1 MSKNFYGSICFTDL
15 LEAAKQGHDG
25 FAKSEKNGKI
35 YANVTV
41 WLNDEVDKYGNK
53 LSIQVNEAKDSTDFK
68 KFYIGNL
75 KEGKDVTPKPLEGA
89 VILSLPDTN
98 DLPF

>member
-1 MSKNFYGSICFTDL
+1 MSKNFYGSICLTDL

-25 FAKSEKNGKI
+25 FEKSGKNGKI
-35 YANVTV
+35 YGNITV
-41 WLNDEVDKYGNK
+41 WLNDEVDKFGNIM
-53 LSIQVNEAKDSTDFK
+53 SIQLNEKQDSQQFK

-75 KEGKDVTPKPLEGA
+75 KEGKSKDPIVLKPTDMEA
-89 VILSLPDTN
+89 LPDED